1 MVFARAPGRWTV
13 AGIFLLVL
21 AAVVLVDLGALFA
34 GRLGIPDLGARWAAS
49 GATALLLAL
58 HLAALSFGW
67 RKKVLDRGAGEVRV
81 RWSFLGPL
89 GEKVYLARDC
99 KAVFILGRPN
109 RYHPSAG
116 HYRVVLSGA
125 GEGGP
130 FAVELTSS
138 PDARQA
144 REEAK
149 GAAAFLGLPVLEPDT
164 DPSRAS

>member
-1 MVFARAPGRWTV
+1 AAAPRFASAAPG
-13 AGIFLLVL
+13 GPLLRL
-21 AAVVLVDLGALFA
+21 AEEGPRPR
-34 GRLGIPDLGARWAAS
+34 GRRGARP
-49 GATALLLAL
+49 L
-58 HLAALSFGW
+58 
-67 RKKVLDRGAGEVRV
+67 EVP
-81 RWSFLGPL
+81 GPL

-130 FAVELTSS
+130 FAGELTSP

-164 DPSRAS
+164 DLSRASGGRSGCSVVLRRPAPCRGNACGG